1 MTCKVMLME
10 AEAPGKPLAMY
21 WVLLPCVS
29 SHAFISH
36 RCMPFSSFMSPVVSV
51 FISSLFFFG
60 VVEISVATCFLLVF
74 ELHYVAPS
82 CFSFHFAFPS
92 TRQMGADSHPL
103 WVRFLQGFFSVKNM
117 NVFFLSQHY
126 FHGLLERVS
135 IKNVVKNL
143 LSFITVLQK

>member
-51 FISSLFFFG
+51 FISSLFFFWRCG
-60 VVEISVATCFLLVF
+60 DICGYMLLIGF
-74 ELHYVAPS
+74 WTALCCAFMLFFS
-82 CFSFHFAFPS
+82 LCFSFNPTNGGRQPPSVSPFFARVFLCKKYECIFPFS
-92 TRQMGADSHPL
+92 ALFSWSFGK
-103 WVRFLQGFFSVKNM
+103 GF
-117 NVFFLSQHY
+117 Y
-126 FHGLLERVS
+126 
-135 IKNVVKNL
+135 
-143 LSFITVLQK
+143 